1 MIEMVDTVQK
11 GGQNTE
17 LVLFDGEGH
26 GWRKTSTVQTV
37 LEKELKFFNQVLGL
51 ENEHILEKLAMDR

>member
-51 ENEHILEKLAMDR
+51 ENEP